1 MKVSP
6 FLLLCIFL
14 ACSVWMIQGRNLQV
28 NIDDEE
34 LAEPNA
40 KQQGIPGICW
50 GCKWALDRVKKVLGN
65 NSTAQAIT
73 QQLKAVCDKI
83 GLLKSKCKKFVDK
96 NFGVLVEELTTTDDV
111 RTICVN
117 VGACKPKEQLDMIFH
132 PNKEESQRIT
142 IIEVP

>member
-1 MKVSP
+1 GHFSVKLT
-6 FLLLCIFL
+6 FIILLNL
-14 ACSVWMIQGRNLQV
+14 STVWMIQGRNLQV

-50 GCKWALDRVKKVLGN
+50 GCKWALNRVKKVLGK
-65 NSTAQAIT
+65 NSTV
-73 QQLKAVCDKI
+73 QLKSVCDKI

-96 NFGVLVEELTTTDDV
+96 NLGVLVEELTTTDDV

-117 VGACKPKEQLDMIFH
+117 LTEGIMGSVV
-132 PNKEESQRIT
+132 SQCST
-142 IIEVP
+142 SFS